1 MARKKIINALS
12 VLTCMDAIQRR
23 IESPSIPASYIVG
36 NKYTEKNAND
46 IEKAIERFARITGFL
61 AERTKTQGRLMGATY
76 KDTDNGRL
84 TVSKEKFVTSTSRK
98 GSSDMKL
105 LIQGKP
111 IYCEI
116 KFGKDTQKADQKKY
130 QADVERNGGVYIIVK
145 TFEDFLVWYV
155 KQYGRP
161 EVMQKAINE
170 LKG

>member
-1 MARKKIINALS
+1 MARKKVISALT
-12 VLTCMDAIQRR
+12 VLTEMDAIQRR
-23 IESPSIPASYIVG
+23 IDSPSIPANYIVG
-36 NKYTEKNAND
+36 TKYTEKNAND

-61 AERTKTQGRLMGATY
+61 AERTKTQGRFMAATY
-76 KDTDNGRL
+76 KDTANGRL